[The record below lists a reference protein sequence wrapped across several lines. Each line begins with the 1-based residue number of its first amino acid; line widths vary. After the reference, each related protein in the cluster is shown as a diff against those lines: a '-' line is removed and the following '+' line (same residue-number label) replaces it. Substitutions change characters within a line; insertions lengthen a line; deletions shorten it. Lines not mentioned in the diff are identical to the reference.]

1 MQDDDGHEIECAL
14 RETQEEIGLKSEF
27 IKVWGTGSQITP
39 TFGVSIVPVIAEVRN
54 FDLSMV
60 EKNPEEVDE
69 IIPIPLERLIDPNYF
84 RHTQFRTPKG
94 HQYVLP
100 VYTGGKKKFWG
111 MTALVTHFLL
121 LSLLPKD
128 VYKIRI
134 PVVESYKP

>member
-1 MQDDDGHEIECAL
+1 MQDEDGHEIECAL
-14 RETQEEIGLKSEF
+14 RETEEEIGLKSEF

-39 TFGVSIVPVIAEVRN
+39 TFGISIVPVVAEIRN
-54 FDLSMV
+54 FDISMV

-69 IIPIPLERLIDPNYF
+69 IIPIPIERLIDPTFF
-84 RHTQFRTPKG
+84 RHTQFRTQRG
-94 HQYVLP
+94 IQYALP
-100 VYTGGKKKFWG
+100 VFTGGKKKFWG

-134 PVVESYKP
+134 PVVTSYAP